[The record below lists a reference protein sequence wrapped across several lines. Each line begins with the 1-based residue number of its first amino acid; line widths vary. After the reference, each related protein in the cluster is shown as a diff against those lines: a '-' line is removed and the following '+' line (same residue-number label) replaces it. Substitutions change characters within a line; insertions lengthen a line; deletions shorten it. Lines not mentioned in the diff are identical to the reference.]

1 VCLVSSN
8 RNEEDTMKR
17 IIVIGLAA
25 AALAA
30 IAASAASAGS
40 VKRLPAFRS
49 PTGNIKCMFVPGSG
63 GRLLCS
69 IGRADYAAKAQAHCM
84 GPTGAGVDWHG
95 FSLNTARRGSLV
107 CSGGILYDV
116 DRERPSYV
124 TLPYGKS
131 WSHGAFTCRSR
142 VSGVTCRSRSGHG
155 LFVSRQA
162 YRLW

>member
-1 VCLVSSN
+1 
-8 RNEEDTMKR
+8 MKR

-25 AALAA
+25 AALVA

-40 VKRLPAFRS
+40 VQRLPGFRS
-49 PTGNIKCMFVPGSG
+49 PTGNIKCLFVPGSG

-69 IGRADYAAKAQAHCM
+69 IGRADYAASAQARCM
-84 GPTGAGVDWHG
+84 SRAGLDWHG
-95 FSLNTARRGSLV
+95 FSLDPARRGSLV
-107 CSGGILYDV
+107 CTGGILYNPDTQ
-116 DRERPSYV
+116 RPSYV
-124 TLPYGKS
+124 TLPYGKT

-142 VSGVTCRSRSGHG
+142 ITGVTCRSRSGHG

>member
-1 VCLVSSN
+1 
-8 RNEEDTMKR
+8 MKR

-30 IAASAASAGS
+30 IAASAAGAGS
-40 VKRLPAFRS
+40 FKRLPAFHS
-49 PTGNIKCMFVPGSG
+49 PTGNIKYLFVPGSG

-69 IGRADYAAKAQAHCM
+69 IGRADYAVRAQAQCM
-84 GPTGAGVDWHG
+84 RNVSLDWHG
-95 FSLNTARRGSLV
+95 FSLDTARKGSLV
-107 CSGGILYDV
+107 CSGGVLYDV

-131 WSHGAFTCRSR
+131 WSYGAFTCRSR

-162 YRLW
+162 YRTW

>member
-1 VCLVSSN
+1 
-8 RNEEDTMKR
+8 MKR

-30 IAASAASAGS
+30 IAASAANAGS
-40 VKRLPAFRS
+40 VQRLPGFRS
-49 PTGNIKCMFVPGSG
+49 PTGNIKCLFVPGSG

-69 IGRADYAAKAQAHCM
+69 IGRAGYAASAQARC
-84 GPTGAGVDWHG
+84 TKNAGLDWHG
-95 FSLNTARRGSLV
+95 FSLDTARRGSLV
-107 CSGGILYDV
+107 CTGGILYNPDTQ
-116 DRERPSYV
+116 RPSYV

-131 WSHGAFTCRSR
+131 WSHSAFTCRSR
-142 VSGVTCRSRSGHG
+142 VSGVTCLSRAGHG